1 MVSMHTAPAAHPGT
15 ADAGGMN
22 VAILALAAELAIR
35 DVEVDLVTRA
45 AGPATTTELMPGVTQ
60 LALAAGEPG
69 PVPKDRLPEF
79 TDEFG
84 EAVAALARRV
94 PGGYD
99 IIHPHYWLSG
109 IASLPVA
116 LELGIPIVLSY
127 HTVAAMKNAALA
139 EGTSAT
145 AASTNGAAAAAAA
158 PTAAATA
165 TVSAA
170 SAAAAAA
177 AAAAAEPEI
186 RLRSEMFL
194 GRQADAVIASS
205 SAEASALI
213 DDVGVPADRTW
224 IIPPGVDLALFAPT
238 SVDAQAAV
246 RHLLGLEPDRP
257 LVVIAGRVQPLKGHE
272 LAVRALAELYSLRGW
287 APVLVVAGEA
297 TPGGG
302 AFVARLHELASDFG
316 VAGDV
321 RFVGALH
328 RDTLAGLLAAA
339 SVTIVPSFS
348 ETFGLVALESAA
360 AGTPVIAYRA
370 GGLAESVEDGVS
382 GVLLDT
388 RDPRLWATEIA
399 MLVEND
405 ERRSQLGLS
414 ARAHAERYTW
424 GAAAASLLG
433 VYAGMQR

>member
-1 MVSMHTAPAAHPGT
+1 MVSMHTIPAAQPGT
-15 ADAGGMN
+15 GDAGGMN

-45 AGPATTTELMPGVTQ
+45 AGPATTMELLPGVTQ
-60 LALAAGEPG
+60 LELAAGEVG
-69 PVPKDRLPEF
+69 PIPKERMPEV

-116 LELGIPIVLSY
+116 LELGIPLVQSF
-127 HTVAAMKNAALA
+127 HTVAAMKNAF
-139 EGTSAT
+139 E
-145 AASTNGAAAAAAA
+145 
-158 PTAAATA
+158 PT
-165 TVSAA
+165 VPL
-170 SAAAAAA
+170 
-177 AAAAAEPEI
+177 EPEI

-194 GRQADAVIASS
+194 ARQADAIIANS
-205 SAEASALI
+205 SAEASVLI
-213 DDVGVPADRTW
+213 DRVGVPADRMW
-224 IIPPGVDLALFAPT
+224 IIPPGVDLAMFAPT
-238 SVDAQAAV
+238 SSDAQAAV
-246 RHLLGLEPDRP
+246 RRMLGLESDRP

-272 LAVRALAELYSLRGW
+272 LAVRALAELHAMRGW
-287 APVLVVAGEA
+287 APVLVIAGEV
-297 TPGGG
+297 TPGGLQF
-302 AFVARLHELASDFG
+302 ATRLRELASELG

-328 RDTLAGLLAAA
+328 RDTLAELFAAA
-339 SVTIVPSFS
+339 SVTLVPSFS

-370 GGLAESVEDGVS
+370 GGLVESVVDGVS
-382 GVLLDT
+382 GTLLDT

-399 MLVEND
+399 LMIEND
-405 ERRSQLGLS
+405 ERRSRIGLS
-414 ARAHAERYTW
+414 ARAHAERFTW
-424 GAAAASLLG
+424 AAAAASLLG
-433 VYAGMQR
+433 VYAGAQR

>member
-1 MVSMHTAPAAHPGT
+1 MVSMHTIPAAQPGT
-15 ADAGGMN
+15 GDAGGMN

-45 AGPATTTELMPGVTQ
+45 AGPATTMELLPGVTQ
-60 LALAAGEPG
+60 LELAAGEVG
-69 PVPKDRLPEF
+69 PIPKERMPEV

-116 LELGIPIVLSY
+116 LELGIPLVQSF
-127 HTVAAMKNAALA
+127 HTVAAMKNAF
-139 EGTSAT
+139 E
-145 AASTNGAAAAAAA
+145 
-158 PTAAATA
+158 PT
-165 TVSAA
+165 VPL
-170 SAAAAAA
+170 
-177 AAAAAEPEI
+177 EPEI

-194 GRQADAVIASS
+194 ARQADAIIANS
-205 SAEASALI
+205 SAEASVLI
-213 DDVGVPADRTW
+213 DRVGVPADRMW
-224 IIPPGVDLALFAPT
+224 IIPPGVDLAMFAPT
-238 SVDAQAAV
+238 SSDAQAAV
-246 RHLLGLEPDRP
+246 RRMLGLESDRP

-272 LAVRALAELYSLRGW
+272 LAVRALAELHAMRGW
-287 APVLVVAGEA
+287 APVLVIAGEV
-297 TPGGG
+297 TPGGLQF
-302 AFVARLHELASDFG
+302 AARLRELASELG

-328 RDTLAGLLAAA
+328 RDTLAELFAAA
-339 SVTIVPSFS
+339 SLTLVPSFS

-370 GGLAESVEDGVS
+370 GGLAESVVDGVS
-382 GVLLDT
+382 GTLLDT

-399 MLVEND
+399 LMIEND
-405 ERRSQLGLS
+405 ERRSRIGLS
-414 ARAHAERYTW
+414 ARAHAERFTW
-424 GAAAASLLG
+424 AATAASLLG
-433 VYAGMQR
+433 VYAGAQR

>member
-1 MVSMHTAPAAHPGT
+1 MAVKRVAMVSMHTSPAAQPGV

-45 AGPATTTELMPGVTQ
+45 AGPATTTELLPGVT
-60 LALAAGEPG
+60 LLELAAGTPG
-69 PVPKDRLPEF
+69 EVPKEGLPQF

-116 LELGIPIVLSY
+116 LELGIPLVQSY
-127 HTVAAMKNAALA
+127 HTVAAMKNAARGL
-139 EGTSAT
+139 GVLVDGDT
-145 AASTNGAAAAAAA
+145 AQGE
-158 PTAAATA
+158 
-165 TVSAA
+165 
-170 SAAAAAA
+170 
-177 AAAAAEPEI
+177 EPEL
-186 RLRSEMFL
+186 RVRSEMFL
-194 GRQADAVIASS
+194 GRQADAVIANS
-205 SAEASALI
+205 SAEATVLI

-238 SVDAQAAV
+238 SAEAQGDV
-246 RHLLGLEPDRP
+246 RRMLGLEHDRP

-272 LAVRALAELYSLRGW
+272 LALRALAELNALRGW

-297 TPGGG
+297 TPGGEG
-302 AFVARLHELASDFG
+302 FVARLHELASELG

-360 AGTPVIAYRA
+360 AGTPVIAYNA
-370 GGLAESVEDGVS
+370 GGLAEAVEDGVS
-382 GVLLDT
+382 GVLLGT
-388 RDPRLWATEIA
+388 RDPRQWAIEISA
-399 MLVEND
+399 LLDND

-414 ARAHAERYTW
+414 ARAYAERFTW
-424 GAAAASLLG
+424 GSAAASLLG
-433 VYAGMQR
+433 VYAGTQR